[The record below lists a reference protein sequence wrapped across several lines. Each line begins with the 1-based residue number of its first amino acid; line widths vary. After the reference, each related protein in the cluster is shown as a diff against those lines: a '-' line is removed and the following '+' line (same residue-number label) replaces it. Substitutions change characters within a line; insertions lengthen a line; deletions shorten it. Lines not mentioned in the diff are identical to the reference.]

1 MKTIITTLAISAAFI
16 LHAAP
21 TVSGVT
27 VTQDSRSHMVKVSY
41 SLSEPA
47 IVTVDFTTNGVSI
60 GEANFR
66 NVAGDVN
73 SVVRKTDGMILWRP
87 HAKDAWP
94 DHVIRDGSF
103 KAVVKAWSLGAPP
116 DWMIVDLRFTNSL
129 SFYVSEDALPLP
141 IDSINY
147 RKEFLLMRKITAAGI
162 KWLMGAPA
170 GELGQVAGEAVNET
184 QHFVMLTNDYYIGT
198 FEFTKGQYNQVFG
211 TTHSDVTNPVV
222 NISWNMLRGTTY
234 SWPGDLHM
242 VDQASPIGVLRGLTG
257 LEMDIPTEAEWEY
270 ACRAGTTTSLNSG
283 KNLQNGGSADSNLDE
298 LGWYYGNS
306 MVDNSRI
313 VHGVGLKRSN
323 AWRLFDM
330 HGNVREYCL
339 DWFSAGDDYLA
350 TFGENYKIGD
360 VVVAPVGAESGDKRA
375 DRGTAINLWGA
386 GARSGAR
393 LAYDPRITTSNFGFR
408 LVCPANIVIAE

>member
-94 DHVIRDGSF
+94 DHVIKDGSF
-103 KAVVKAWSLGAPP
+103 KAVVTAWSLGAPP
-116 DWMIVDLRFTNSL
+116 EWLVADLRMTNAVN
-129 SFYVSEDALPLP
+129 FYVSEEALPYG
-141 IDSINY
+141 IDDIRY
-147 RKEFLLMRKITAAGI
+147 RKELLLMRKITAAGI

-170 GELGQVAGEAVNET
+170 GENGQTDAGAET
-184 QHFVMLTNDYYIGT
+184 QHFVMLTNDYYIGV
-198 FEFTKGQYNQVFG
+198 FEFTKGQQNVAFK
-211 TTHSDVTNPVV
+211 SSESAVTNPASGMSY
-222 NISWNMLRGTTY
+222 NTIRGTQFT
-234 SWPGDLHM
+234 WPQDMHQVAPSSKM
-242 VDQASPIGVLRGLTG
+242 GVLRAITG
-257 LEMDIPTEAEWEY
+257 LEMDLPTEAEWEY

-283 KNLQNGGSADSNLDE
+283 KNLLNSASSDANLDE
-298 LGWYYGNS
+298 VGWYYTHNA
-306 MVDNSRI
+306 M
-313 VHGVGLKRSN
+313 HAVGLKRPNS
-323 AWRLFDM
+323 WRLFDM

-350 TFGENYKIGD
+350 TFGENYQFGD
-360 VVVAPVGAESGDKRA
+360 VVVAPVGAESGEKRA
-375 DRGTAINLWGA
+375 DRGSSYNLWGA

-393 LAYDPRITTSNFGFR
+393 LAYSPDSTGNNFGFR
-408 LVCPANIVIAE
+408 VVCPANIVIAE

>member
-170 GELGQVAGEAVNET
+170 GELGQAANEAVNET

-198 FEFTKGQYNQVFG
+198 FEFAKGQYNQVFG

-222 NISWNMLRGTTY
+222 NISWNILRGTTY
-234 SWPGDLHM
+234 SWPQDLHA
-242 VDQASPIGVLRGLTG
+242 VDPSSKIGALRGLTG
-257 LEMDIPTEAEWEY
+257 LEMDFPTEAEWEY
-270 ACRAGTTTSLNSG
+270 ACRAGTTTSLNNG

-298 LGWYYGNS
+298 LGWYYGNC
-306 MVDNSRI
+306 MVNNSRI

-350 TFGENYKIGD
+350 TFGENYQSGD

-375 DRGTAINLWGA
+375 DRGAAVNLWGA

-393 LAYDPRITTSNFGFR
+393 LAYDPQTTTSNFGFR

>member
-170 GELGQVAGEAVNET
+170 GEKGQAANEAVNET

-211 TTHSDVTNPVV
+211 TTHSDVTNPAV
-222 NISWNMLRGTTY
+222 NISWNTLRGTEY

-242 VDQASPIGVLRGLTG
+242 VDQASPIGGLRRLTG
-257 LEMDIPTEAEWEY
+257 LEMDFPTEAEWEY

-283 KNLQNGGSADSNLDE
+283 KDLINGGGADSNLDE
-298 LGWYYGNS
+298 LGWYHGNS
-306 MVDNSRI
+306 GDAVK
-313 VHGVGLKRSN
+313 GVGLKHSN

-350 TFGENYKIGD
+350 TFGENYKSGD
-360 VVVAPVGAESGDKRA
+360 IVVAPVGAESGDKRA

>member
-129 SFYVSEDALPLP
+129 SFYVSEDALPIP

-170 GELGQVAGEAVNET
+170 GEYGQTDASAET
-184 QHFVMLTNDYYIGT
+184 QHFVMLTNDYYIGV
-198 FEFTKGQYNQVFG
+198 FEFTKGQQNVAFK
-211 TTHSDVTNPVV
+211 SSESAVTNPASGMSY
-222 NISWNMLRGTTY
+222 NTIRGTQFT
-234 SWPGDLHM
+234 WPQDMHQVAPSSKM
-242 VDQASPIGVLRGLTG
+242 GVLRAITG
-257 LEMDIPTEAEWEY
+257 LEMDLPTEAEWEY

-283 KNLQNGGSADSNLDE
+283 KNLQNSASADANLNE
-298 LGWYYGNS
+298 VAWYYTHNA
-306 MVDNSRI
+306 
-313 VHGVGLKRSN
+313 VHGVGLKKSN

-330 HGNVREYCL
+330 HGNVRELCL
-339 DWFSAGDDYLA
+339 DWFSTGDAYLS
-350 TFGENYKIGD
+350 TFGEDYKLGD
-360 VVVAPVGAESGDKRA
+360 TVVAPTGPLTGESRT
-375 DRGTAINLWGA
+375 DRGSAYNLWGA

-393 LAYDPRITTSNFGFR
+393 LSYKPNETGANFGFR